1 MKALAERHRI
11 TLFTFYPEY
20 PDDKH
25 HELSAVFDR
34 VIALPLPIPTGRG
47 PRELASYLRHLLSGR
62 PFALSKYCRPEVKAS
77 LHELVQSDTFDA
89 IVCDF
94 LVPAPVIPWSAGSPK
109 VIFTHNVEAAIW
121 ERHYRVAGQ
130 LDPAYA
136 DSGPRTSKAP
146 VSR

>member
-47 PRELASYLRHLLSGR
+47 PRELASTQLSILKQINASRYVPFIKQHWDEVSKTYGKQYKKR
-62 PFALSKYCRPEVKAS
+62 PLKVAEEV
-77 LHELVQSDTFDA
+77 L
-89 IVCDF
+89 
-94 LVPAPVIPWSAGSPK
+94 
-109 VIFTHNVEAAIW
+109 AA
-121 ERHYRVAGQ
+121 
-130 LDPAYA
+130 
-136 DSGPRTSKAP
+136 
-146 VSR
+146 